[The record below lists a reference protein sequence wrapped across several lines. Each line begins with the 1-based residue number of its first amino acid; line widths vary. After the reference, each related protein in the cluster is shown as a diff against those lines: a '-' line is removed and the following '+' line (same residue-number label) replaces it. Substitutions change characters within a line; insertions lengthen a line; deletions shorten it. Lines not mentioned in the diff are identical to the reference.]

1 MRKVRS
7 RKRYGALL
15 FSSLALIVF
24 LFLGFGVVS
33 AKELVQE
40 ANGTVVPSVSG
51 DNIVLAASAGQT
63 PVTAEIKMYSRDK
76 AAPRLVLSSSEIDA
90 LKTKLVNLPKSSKID
105 VPDWGYV
112 VVWNYNNSELPYSAI
127 YALNNRVILVDAKG
141 ERSYYVDTKKVGDW
155 LLLLGGKNAQSV
167 SQRPEW
173 AGNIL
178 VSQSGEETTLEGGA
192 GAGEVRNQNLMEY
205 APYIVVVLI
214 LILFALFAFRKPKT
228 EGA

>member
-1 MRKVRS
+1 MRKVCS
-7 RKRYGALL
+7 RKKSGMLL
-15 FSSLALIVF
+15 FSSLALIAF
-24 LFLGFGVVS
+24 LFLSLGVVS
-33 AKELVQE
+33 AKELVQK

-51 DNIVLAASAGQT
+51 DNIVLAASAGRT
-63 PVTAEIKMYSRDK
+63 PVTAEIRMYSKDK
-76 AAPRLVLSSSEIDA
+76 AAPKWVLSSSEIEA
-90 LKTKLVNLPKSSKID
+90 LKTKLVNLPKSSRID
-105 VPDWGYV
+105 VPDWGYI
-112 VVWNYNNSELPYSAI
+112 VVWNYNNSELPYSSI

-155 LLLLGGKNAQSV
+155 LLLLGGKNARSI

-173 AGNIL
+173 AGSIL
-178 VSQSGEETTLEGGA
+178 VTKPIEETSTTQG

-214 LILFALFAFRKPKT
+214 LILFAFFAFRKPKT